1 MPYFI
6 TINTNRLMKS
16 NFRRNDRTNIYIK
29 FSNSNDK
36 IDIVDLT
43 ERDYEQFLSLTTQIK
58 AAYIVAKEKRDNNDK
73 QDIS

>member
-1 MPYFI
+1 MANKI
-6 TINTNRLMKS
+6 TK
-16 NFRRNDRTNIYIK
+16 IYIK

-58 AAYIVAKEKRDNNDK
+58 AAYIAAKEKRDNNGK
-73 QDIS
+73 